1 MGLTVLEHAIM
12 ANNEAIVEFILANR
26 LQGNLVIDHRQPEN
40 GRTAVHVCVKPFE
53 FGSFENVKILRSLND
68 AGFDLSAK
76 DGTNRT
82 PLDYAMEQDSKVMA
96 KELCK
101 LLEARV
107 DYSVSL
113 RRNSVTPVASWPQFD
128 YSFTEDAAIFL
139 DEAEKKRAKEVFDQ

>member
-1 MGLTVLEHAIM
+1 MT
-12 ANNEAIVEFILANR
+12 NNEAIVEFILANR
-26 LQGNLVIDHRQPEN
+26 QQGNLVVNHRQPEN

-68 AGFDLSAK
+68 AGFDLSAA
-76 DGTNRT
+76 DGNNRT

-96 KELCK
+96 KELCR

-113 RRNSVTPVASWPQFD
+113 RRNSMTPAASWP
-128 YSFTEDAAIFL
+128 
-139 DEAEKKRAKEVFDQ
+139 

>member
-1 MGLTVLEHAIM
+1 M
-12 ANNEAIVEFILANR
+12 ANNEATVEFILANR

>member
-1 MGLTVLEHAIM
+1 M
-12 ANNEAIVEFILANR
+12 ANNEAMVEFILANR
-26 LQGNLVIDHRQPEN
+26 QQCNLVIDHRQPEN

-53 FGSFENVKILRSLND
+53 FGSFENVKILRSLHG
-68 AGFDLSAK
+68 AGFDLGAK
-76 DGTNRT
+76 DCNGRT

-101 LLEARV
+101 LLGARV

-113 RRNSVTPVASWPQFD
+113 RRNSVTPAASWPNFNF
-128 YSFTEDAAIFL
+128 SFTEDAAIFL

>member
-1 MGLTVLEHAIM
+1 MGLTVLEHAII
-12 ANNEAIVEFILANR
+12 ANNEAMVEFILANR
-26 LQGNLVIDHRQPEN
+26 QQCNLVIDHRQPEN

-82 PLDYAMEQDSKVMA
+82 PLDYAMEQDSKVIA

>member
-12 ANNEAIVEFILANR
+12 ANNEAMVEFILANR
-26 LQGNLVIDHRQPEN
+26 QQCNLVIDHRQPEN

-53 FGSFENVKILRSLND
+53 FGSFENVKILRSLHG
-68 AGFDLSAK
+68 AGFDLGAK
-76 DGTNRT
+76 DCNGRT

-101 LLEARV
+101 LLGARV

-113 RRNSVTPVASWPQFD
+113 RRNSVTPAASWPNFNF
-128 YSFTEDAAIFL
+128 SFTEDAAIFL